1 MPTLRGLIGAIR
13 SWMNYHE
20 RSNYP
25 GDFGSAVVE
34 ILSQTLPVKVLRIGV
49 NDQFGESGT
58 VDKLW
63 QKHGLDVESI
73 VQRVKSIL

>member
-25 GDFGSAVVE
+25 GDFASAVAE

-49 NDQFGESGT
+49 NDQFGESGP
-58 VDKLW
+58 VAELW
-63 QKHGLDVESI
+63 KKHGLDVEAI
-73 VQRVKSIL
+73 IQQIKSML